1 MKKKF
6 LLTIIIV
13 VLTCLLACVFVAC
26 NKDNGTSGGSTAG
39 ESSTGGDS
47 TDGGETGETHTH
59 TFASDWTKDE
69 SGHWHVCS
77 GAECTEKGD
86 FAAHVFGDWTV
97 TTEAGY
103 GTAGSKYR
111 ECSVCGYKQI
121 ETIAAL
127 DAKVNAITLN
137 KSFTKTYNSVAV
149 SISESDY
156 TVTSGETPTIEW
168 WIKNGEKLAAAPKK
182 AGAYTLVL
190 STPASAEWQAAQKS
204 VDFVIGVYSLSVSG
218 LVAKDKT
225 YDGTV
230 LGSAEFTAVNTFAG
244 DDVTLTVETEF
255 EDKNAGAN
263 KEVTYNYI
271 LSGEDKDNYEVCGDV
286 GSTATISPLQIVL
299 ENFKVND
306 KTYDGTKNATVSY
319 DSDNLIDGDDVTL
332 SVSATFNNK
341 KVAYSCGAKIVYQLN
356 GTDKDN
362 YLVPTTTGLFATVSR
377 KTFSE
382 LAVGIQYTSDPTG
395 QTFSDVS
402 MDDYKF
408 GEDDLTMQIQIVS
421 STYKRLYKGTS
432 EVTATLTGEDADNY
446 YFASGNDNIY
456 VNFYS
461 VDVTVDVS
469 QTFTGTNAASG
480 TLVYMKVEFDSTT
493 GGRGYSV
500 DGMSTYFSSFT
511 VYDGCGNVVSQNVD
525 EINIPTA
532 GTYYIQAQTKVSG
545 AKIYIKTPTD
555 Q

>member
-1 MKKKF
+1 MKKKILF
-6 LLTIIIV
+6 TIV
-13 VLTCLLACVFVAC
+13 VVVLACLLACVFVAC
-26 NKDNGTSGGSTAG
+26 NKNKDATSNG
-39 ESSTGGDS
+39 SSTGSGS
-47 TDGGETGETHTH
+47 STGETHTH
-59 TFASDWTKDE
+59 TFVADWTNSE

-77 GAECTEKGD
+77 DAECTEKSD
-86 FAAHVFGDWTV
+86 FAAHSFGEWFV
-97 TTEAGY
+97 TDEAGY

-127 DAKVNAITLN
+127 DAKANEITFN
-137 KSFTKTYNSVAV
+137 KMLTKTYNSEAV

-156 TVTSGETPTIEW
+156 AVTSGETPTIEW
-168 WIKNGEKLAAAPKK
+168 WIKNGEKLESAPKN

-230 LGSAEFTAVNTFAG
+230 LGSAEFTAVDTFAG

-306 KTYDGTKNATVSY
+306 KTYDGTKDATVSY
-319 DSDNLIDGDDVTL
+319 DSDNIIDGDDVTF
-332 SVSATFNNK
+332 SVNANFTYARAAANCYVNIS
-341 KVAYSCGAKIVYQLN
+341 YQLD
-356 GTDKDN
+356 GADSGN
-362 YLVPTTTGLFATVSR
+362 YIVPTLTSSTAQIFR
-377 KTFSE
+377 KEFSSIV
-382 LAVGIQYTSDPTG
+382 VGIQYSNNPSG
-395 QTFSDVS
+395 QTFADVS
-402 MDDYKF
+402 LDDYKF
-408 GEDDLTMQIQIVS
+408 GDDDLTMKIEITS
-421 STYKRLYKGTS
+421 SSYKRLYVGSS
-432 EVTATLTGEDADNY
+432 ELNATLTGTDAGNY
-446 YFASGNDNIY
+446 YFVTGSSNIY

-461 VDVTVDVS
+461 VDVKVDVE
-469 QTFTGTNAASG
+469 QAFTGVNATSG

-500 DGMSTYFSSFT
+500 VGMSTYFSSFV
-511 VYDGCGNVVSQNVD
+511 VYDDCGNIVCQNVD
-525 EINIPTA
+525 EINITTG
-532 GTYYIQAQTKVSG
+532 GTYYITAQTKVSG
-545 AKIYIKTPTD
+545 AKIYIKSPIEG
-555 Q
+555 